1 MSPFGFGPMSSF
13 YDDDFENGPDPLF
26 LDEFIFYEEDDSYRG
41 TCPNCGNRMKIRS
54 DAERVRCR
62 NCDSKFRVN

>member
-1 MSPFGFGPMSSF
+1 MFGFGPMSSF
-13 YDDDFENGPDPLF
+13 FHEGFDENTPDLLF

-54 DAERVRCR
+54 DAEKVRCR
-62 NCDSKFRVN
+62 NCDSKFRLN